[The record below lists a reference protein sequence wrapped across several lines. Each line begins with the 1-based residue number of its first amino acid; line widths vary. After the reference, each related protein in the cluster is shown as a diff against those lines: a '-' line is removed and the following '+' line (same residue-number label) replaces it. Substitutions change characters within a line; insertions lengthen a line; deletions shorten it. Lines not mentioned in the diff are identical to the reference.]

1 MNRTV
6 EERFV
11 RQCIKEDRQD
21 RLLFELFSKKNR
33 EKALSR
39 FAHGAE
45 LLLKSGYRKCTASDL
60 SFLKQVKTA
69 YVIPSN
75 GDLDGADAPGET
87 VFSLCQNEPS
97 PVIVIGEEF
106 AIVREEFE
114 AGAPAIYL
122 FRSEQRR

>member
-6 EERFV
+6 EERFI
-11 RQCIKEDRQD
+11 RQYIKEDQQE

-33 EKALSR
+33 KKALSR

-45 LLLKSGYRKCTASDL
+45 LLLKSGYRKCTAADL
-60 SFLKQVKTA
+60 SFLKQVKSA
-69 YVIPSN
+69 YVIPSD

-87 VFSLCQNEPS
+87 VYALLLNETS
-97 PVIVIGEEF
+97 PVIAVGEGF
-106 AIVREEFE
+106 AVVREEVE

-122 FRSEQRR
+122 FR